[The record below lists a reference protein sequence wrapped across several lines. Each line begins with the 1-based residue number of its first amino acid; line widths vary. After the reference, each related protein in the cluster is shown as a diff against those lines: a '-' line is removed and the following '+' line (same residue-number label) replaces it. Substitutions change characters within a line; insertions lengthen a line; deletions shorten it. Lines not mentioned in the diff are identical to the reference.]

1 MDFNALLNRLKSMPG
16 QAQWRLLGG
25 LALIIIG
32 VIAFA
37 LWGLSPEYAPL
48 YTSLPEKESGGVISA
63 LEQNNYPYKLSSNG
77 TILVERGKVYEAR
90 YKLASLG
97 IPKNSADE
105 SGTPPKF
112 GASSS
117 QEQAYQQKTK
127 EIELSRSINSL
138 AGVSGARVHLAIPH
152 QSIFGKETTT
162 PTASVVIDTL
172 GGISKTQATAIA
184 HLVANANPGMK
195 STDVSIIDGKGKL
208 LTSDAQ
214 ESGDTPEQRA
224 YVKEIRTDLQ
234 SRVERLLEP
243 LVGKEGAK
251 AEIDV
256 LLEFGNEEAVTETWK
271 PNAGEAAIRSQQTND
286 NKNQI
291 NSASGIPGSSSNT
304 LPLTLPP
311 LPGPAKPD
319 TPPINGTANSNSVTN
334 YELDRS
340 VVKSI
345 KKGVKIRKIRAAVLV
360 DYKKT
365 PGKDGKITN
374 SPLPANDIAKIT
386 ALVQES
392 IGIDEDRGDSVQVIN
407 MQFTE
412 PKPAEDIS
420 TPLWKDPYYIEIAL
434 MLAKWGAILFGL
446 MWLGR
451 TAQRLLAELST
462 PEKPANN
469 TDDTASS
476 DPNQDE
482 KNAGQVTS
490 NAPAFDINSVK
501 QIAQGNPQAVASV
514 IKGWVEGDGNE

>member
-25 LALIIIG
+25 LALLLFG
-32 VIAFA
+32 GIAFA

-48 YTSLPEKESGGVISA
+48 YSSLQEKESGSVIAA
-63 LEQNNYPYKLSSNG
+63 LEQNNYGYKLSANG
-77 TILVERGKVYEAR
+77 TILIERGKVYEAR

-127 EIELSRSINSL
+127 EVELSRSINSL

-152 QSIFGKETTT
+152 QSIFGKETTA
-162 PTASVVIDTL
+162 PTASVVIDTQS
-172 GGISKTQATAIA
+172 GISKTQATAIA

-214 ESGDTPEQRA
+214 DSGDTPEQRA

-234 SRVERLLEP
+234 ARVERLIEP
-243 LVGKEGAK
+243 LVGKDGAK

-256 LLEFGNEEAVTETWK
+256 LLEFGNEEAVTESWK
-271 PNAGEAAIRSQQTND
+271 PNSGDAAIRSQQTTD
-286 NKNQI
+286 NKNQL
-291 NSASGIPGSSSNT
+291 NSATGIPGSSSNT
-304 LPLTLPP
+304 LPLNLPP
-311 LPGPAKPD
+311 LPGQNKTDAPSTGA
-319 TPPINGTANSNSVTN
+319 NANSNSVTN

-345 KKGVKIRKIRAAVLV
+345 RKGVKIRKIRAAVLV
-360 DYKKT
+360 DYKKIT
-365 PGKDGKITN
+365 GKDGKVSTT
-374 SPLPANDIAKIT
+374 PLPATDIAKIT

-392 IGIDEDRGDSVQVIN
+392 IGIDEDRGDSIQVIN

-412 PKPAEDIS
+412 AKPIEEIS
-420 TPLWKDPYYIEIAL
+420 TPIWKDPYYVEMGL

-446 MWLGR
+446 IWLGR
-451 TAQRLLAELST
+451 TAQRLLGELSA
-462 PEKPANN
+462 PEKA
-469 TDDTASS
+469 DDNSESKSATNDAQGS
-476 DPNQDE
+476 
-482 KNAGQVTS
+482 NAGNTVTT
-490 NAPAFDINSVK
+490 NTPPFDINSVK
-501 QIAQGNPQAVASV
+501 QVAQGNPQAVASV